1 MRLMN
6 RSKRPI
12 TARTNSFHSLDILI
26 YFVKTVIDV
35 GVLAAGE
42 INKLFLS
49 NLDFQKKSKM
59 KNRVENSHELTVR
72 IRKHKEK
79 ILLRDLER

>member
-49 NLDFQKKSKM
+49 NLDFQKSKM
-59 KNRVENSHELTVR
+59 KNRGENSHELTVR
-72 IRKHKEK
+72 FESTKRKYY
-79 ILLRDLER
+79 

>member
-49 NLDFQKKSKM
+49 NLDFQKSKM
-59 KNRVENSHELTVR
+59 KNR
-72 IRKHKEK
+72 EK
-79 ILLRDLER
+79 IVMNLL